1 MERAILKPK
10 PNSTRGARKPH
21 AQRRDEAERRMI
33 AAAVRIVAERGLD
46 NLTLAEC
53 GEAAGYSRGLA
64 AHYFGSKEELTAAI
78 ALRIVERYAERQ
90 RAAHTEGT
98 SGLEGLC
105 ESVAFYLD
113 SGRKDLVSL
122 RAFHAV
128 LGSALQLSE
137 LSAAVAELNRR
148 SVDGFAAYIRRG
160 IQEGEIRRDADPV
173 AQATL
178 ILASLRGIMAQML
191 VDPRRIALA
200 HIKRELLDN
209 LRRSLRP

>member
-1 MERAILKPK
+1 MERAILRPK
-10 PNSTRGARKPH
+10 PTSARGARRPH

-64 AHYFGSKEELTAAI
+64 AHYFGSKEELNAAI

-90 RAAHTEGT
+90 RAAHTEGR
-98 SGLEGLC
+98 SGFEDLC

-128 LGSALQLSE
+128 LGSALQLPA
-137 LSAAVAELNRR
+137 LAAAVAALNRR
-148 SVDGFAAYIRRG
+148 SVDAFAAHIRRG
-160 IQEGEIRRDADPV
+160 VREGEIRAEVDP
-173 AQATL
+173 ALEATL
-178 ILASLRGIMAQML
+178 ILASLRGITAQML
-191 VDPRRIALA
+191 VDPRRIALTQL
-200 HIKRELLDN
+200 KRALLDN
-209 LRRSLRP
+209 LRRCLCP